1 MSVNCRYVQGQ
12 HIKEAYVALPIVLH
26 LAKNQVVDSYDLKS
40 LRMLTS
46 GFEKK
51 RGVSVRQAYGLSET
65 TWVSH
70 IQLRSFWQSAVG
82 SNGPVLPGLTSKF
95 VRPGES
101 AATVEEGELWV
112 RGPTVFNEY
121 RDEPDMTAES
131 LTQDGWSKTGD
142 IGYEDSQGN
151 LYITDRSK
159 DMIKF
164 KGYQVAPAELEDLLL
179 KHPAV
184 KDAAVIGL
192 MNADLQS
199 EVPLGYVTLNQDCTE
214 DDKMAMELLDHV
226 KNRVIHYKRVRGG
239 ITWTPQIS
247 ESPSGRILKRV
258 LRDRPDEVDRDRRI
272 GATNYAQ
279 YRSAKL

>member
-12 HIKEAYVALPIVLH
+12 HITQAYVALPIVLH
-26 LAKNQVVDSYDLKS
+26 LAKYQVVDSYDLKS

-46 GFEKK
+46 GFKQK
-51 RGVSVRQAYGLSET
+51 RGISVRQAYGLSET

-70 IQLRSFWQSAVG
+70 IQVHRPSGERMAIANILTASFILAE
-82 SNGPVLPGLTSKF
+82 
-95 VRPGES
+95 RI
-101 AATVEEGELWV
+101 EEGELWV

-121 RDEPDMTAES
+121 RDEPDMAAES

-151 LYITDRSK
+151 LYVTDRSK
-159 DMIKF
+159 YMIKF

-214 DDKMAMELLDHV
+214 DDKMAVELLDHV

-258 LRDRPDEVDRDRRI
+258 LRDRPDKVDRDRRI